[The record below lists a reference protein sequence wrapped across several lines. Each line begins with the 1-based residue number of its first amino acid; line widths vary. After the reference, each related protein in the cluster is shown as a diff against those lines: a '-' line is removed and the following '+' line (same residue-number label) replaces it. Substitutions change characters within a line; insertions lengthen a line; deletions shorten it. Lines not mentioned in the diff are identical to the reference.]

1 MEKAKNI
8 MVVDDEPGIRNLLEG
23 VLTDRGLTVSMAQ
36 DGLDAWN
43 QMKEQCFDLLV
54 TDIDMPMLDGLEL
67 MKRMKESQRKE
78 KILVMTGRCLDQE
91 DLGHEFP
98 EVYCLLRK
106 PFRLGFFIETVMT
119 TLASESAMNDRPL
132 LRANR
137 DV

>member
-8 MVVDDEPGIRNLLEG
+8 LVVDDEPGIRNLLEG
-23 VLTDRGLTVSMAQ
+23 VLIDRGLTVSMAQ

-43 QMKEQCFDLLV
+43 QMKDQCFDLLV
-54 TDIDMPMLDGLEL
+54 TDIDMPLLDGLEL
-67 MKRMKESQRKE
+67 MKKMKESRRKE

-91 DLGHEFP
+91 DFGHEFP

-106 PFRLGFFIETVMT
+106 PFQLGFFIETVMT
-119 TLASESAMNDRPL
+119 ILVSENPMNIRPL
-132 LRANR
+132 LRANS